1 MGWWFIAAQPHNRH
15 DPQLFILNSK
25 TADMYC
31 SKIFTVKAG
40 AGAILMLAAAMAF
53 TGCKK
58 LVEIDRPRE
67 TVATEKVFNNN
78 QNAYSA
84 LAGMYSM
91 MMTGTNGS
99 PNFSNG
105 GLSIYA
111 GMMADEVESLAGLT
125 NPDDYQFYANQLRND
140 NLIAQPFFWDAAYK
154 VIYAANSILEGVAA
168 SISPLLTD
176 SARIQLMAESKFVRA
191 YCHFMLL
198 NLHGDIPLITTTDIR
213 KTALMP
219 RTPAAAVYQQ
229 IEADLK
235 DAFTNLPDDYQFAGM
250 ERNRPNKWA
259 AAALLA
265 RVYLYQQKWAEA
277 EAQATAVIGAGLY
290 DILPLTNVFKPNSQ
304 EAIFQLE
311 HTPGD
316 THDLTVEAAKMSP
329 FYRWSE
335 LPPEYQ
341 AMFLDPSFFPLVAP
355 QMLPGYILTPELL
368 AAFEPDD
375 NRRTKWIDGFVAPD
389 IEGYHGKQYFYP
401 VKYAGLDISTPNAK
415 VPDQAHMVLRLAEQY
430 LIRAEAR
437 ARQGTDLAG
446 AAGDIDKIRLR
457 AGLGNTSA
465 TTKEQLLEAILHE
478 RQTELF
484 TEDGQRWFDLRRF
497 GKANAVLGA
506 ISAKQ
511 PWNPD
516 HLLLPIPAS
525 EIQRN
530 PLLKPNPGY

>member
-1 MGWWFIAAQPHNRH
+1 M
-15 DPQLFILNSK
+15 S
-25 TADMYC
+25 C
-31 SKIFTVKAG
+31 SNIFNVKAG
-40 AGAILMLAAAMAF
+40 SAAIFLLAAMAF

-78 QNAYSA
+78 KNAYSA
-84 LAGMYSM
+84 LAGMYSL
-91 MMTGTNGS
+91 MMTGTDGS

-111 GMMADEVESLAGLT
+111 GMMADEVEPLAGLT
-125 NPDDYQFYANQLRND
+125 NPDDYQFYSNQLRND
-140 NLIAQPFFWDAAYK
+140 NGITQPLFWDAPYR
-154 VIYAANSILEGVAA
+154 VIYSANSIMEGVAA
-168 SISPLLTD
+168 STSPLLTD
-176 SARIQLMAESKFVRA
+176 SARIQLIAEAKFARA

-213 KTALMP
+213 KTALMA
-219 RTPAAAVYQQ
+219 RTPVAVVYQQ

-235 DAFTNLPDDYQFAGM
+235 DAFTNLREDYKFAGQ

-290 DILPLTNVFKPNSQ
+290 DIVPLANVFKPNSQ

-311 HTPGD
+311 HTPGN
-316 THDLTVEAAKMSP
+316 THDLTVEASEMAP
-329 FYRWSE
+329 FYRWSD

-341 AMFLDPSFFPLVAP
+341 IMFLDPSFFPIVVP
-355 QMLPGYILTPELL
+355 QLLPNYFLSLEQL
-368 AAFEPDD
+368 AAFEPND
-375 NRRTKWIDGFVAPD
+375 NRRTKWVDGFVSPD
-389 IEGYHGKQYFYP
+389 IEGYNGKLYYYP
-401 VKYAGLDISTPNAK
+401 VKYPGLDISTPDADL
-415 VPDQAHMVLRLAEQY
+415 PDQAHMVLRLAEQY

-437 ARQGTDLAG
+437 AQQGTDLTG
-446 AAGDIDKIRLR
+446 AAADIDKIRLR

-465 TTKEQLLEAILHE
+465 TTKEQLLEAVLHE

-497 GKANAVLGA
+497 GKANAVLGTM
-506 ISAKQ
+506 STKQ

-516 HLLLPIPAS
+516 HLLLPIPAR